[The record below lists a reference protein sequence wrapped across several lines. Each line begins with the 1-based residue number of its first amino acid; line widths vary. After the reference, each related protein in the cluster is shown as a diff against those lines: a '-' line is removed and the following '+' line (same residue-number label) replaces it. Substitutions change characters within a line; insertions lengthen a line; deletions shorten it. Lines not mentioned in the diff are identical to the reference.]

1 MPEENDET
9 LSGITEINYPDGFNS
24 ENCVVVSL
32 MSHNSFHTDYWSTTL
47 TSNSPSSMLLG
58 NADLMVTLKPEKIR
72 ILSNKNGVGQSRRDV
87 TFKLVLMKLP
97 ELVQENDY
105 KLGDINGDGSIN
117 QTDLDL
123 LGKFLTGEAA
133 LTDRQ
138 IKAADVNKDGV
149 LDTGDTLKLAQYV
162 NGQISSFN

>member
-1 MPEENDET
+1 M
-9 LSGITEINYPDGFNS
+9 I
-24 ENCVVVSL
+24 
-32 MSHNSFHTDYWSTTL
+32 
-47 TSNSPSSMLLG
+47 
-58 NADLMVTLKPEKIR
+58 
-72 ILSNKNGVGQSRRDV
+72 
-87 TFKLVLMKLP
+87 
-97 ELVQENDY
+97 
-105 KLGDINGDGSIN
+105 INGDGSIN

>member
-105 KLGDINGDGSIN
+105 KLGDINEDGNIN
-117 QTDLDL
+117 KADLDL
-123 LGKFLTGEAA
+123 LGEFLTGNAP
-133 LTDRQ
+133 LTEKQ